1 MGGFFGLVG
10 GEVNVLR
17 LLPFLHKKL
26 DKPELY
32 YILIVDNLV
41 VK

>member
-1 MGGFFGLVG
+1 MGGIVGLVG

-17 LLPFLHKKL
+17 LLHKKL

-32 YILIVDNLV
+32 YILIFDNLV